1 VTSAAA
7 DMISSPALG
16 WRNRLGFYL
25 LAQALIVLAC
35 ILILRQ
41 PLPEPSAS
49 YQISEAILGE
59 DGVQRPVRLPYHLT
73 SRVTS
78 GNPPVFTLSFDRPA
92 NEADHAWSILL
103 PRFISGVEVAVNGTV
118 ILDSRLH
125 PAANRADRN
134 SPEIAVIPESLL
146 RGGANM
152 LTVRLHA
159 WGPLTGFLDRVF
171 VGPDEA
177 LRPAYERRALLF
189 LTLPVVF
196 SAWQAILA
204 VLLGVMWLKR
214 RHEPTYGVL
223 AAAMAIGVLQAFVS
237 APVGQ
242 SDYAGLNAM
251 LIASAPLEAACV
263 LIFIIAFLRLERPR
277 YFWIVLIPGLVI
289 AAAGLAGNAALVRQA
304 YLVLGPPTVFL
315 SLSIICI
322 LVARAAVARGDGVAM
337 LLGCAVTIVMTF
349 LVHDLLS
356 VFGIAIERPILVSRL
371 SYSALLVAIGIGLT
385 WRFAAALNEVDSFA
399 GRMVTLV
406 REAEDKLRASL
417 ALEEERARAAAL
429 ANERN
434 RLTRD
439 LHDGLGGQ
447 LVSIVALS
455 ERGVWEGAR
464 IGEAARAALKDLR
477 LVIDAMD
484 DIDGDLM
491 LALGTWRERTAAQL
505 RPHGIAL
512 DWHVLVPEGMP
523 VHPELRPWHVIQF
536 LRLLDEAV
544 TNAVKH
550 AGATRIKV
558 RIETIG
564 GTAGDQRGRITV
576 EDDGH
581 GFILCDQGHRATDA
595 PNNAR
600 GLANMHKRT
609 ARCGAQLE
617 ITSGPGGTRV
627 RLDLPRSF
635 PDAELA
641 GG

>member
-1 VTSAAA
+1 MTGGEA
-7 DMISSPALG
+7 DEPSSG
-16 WRNRLGFYL
+16 SRIWRNRLGFYL
-25 LAQALIVLAC
+25 LVQASIVLAC
-35 ILILRQ
+35 ILLLRL
-41 PLPEPSAS
+41 PLPEPSAR
-49 YQISEAILGE
+49 YGLTEAVLVDGE
-59 DGVQRPVRLPYHLT
+59 IRRPVGLPYHL
-73 SRVTS
+73 
-78 GNPPVFTLSFDRPA
+78 PPLAGQPQLLALSFERPPG
-92 NEADHAWSILL
+92 ESGRIWSVML
-103 PRFISGVEVAVNGTV
+103 PRFISGVEVAVNGTI

-146 RGGANM
+146 RGGTNM

-177 LRPAYERRALLF
+177 LRSAYEGRALLF
-189 LTLPVVF
+189 LTLPIMF

-214 RHEPTYGVL
+214 RHEPAYGVL
-223 AAAMAIGVLQAFVS
+223 ATAMAIGVLQAFVS
-237 APVGQ
+237 VPVGQ
-242 SDYAGLNAM
+242 SDYAGLSAM

-263 LIFIIAFLRLERPR
+263 LIFIIAFLRLKRPPF
-277 YFWIVLIPGLVI
+277 FWIVFIPGIVI
-289 AAAGLAGNAALVRQA
+289 AAAGLAGNAALVRQI
-304 YLVLGPPTVFL
+304 YLALGPPTVFL
-315 SLSIICI
+315 SLFVICI

-337 LLGCAVTIVMTF
+337 LLGCAVTIVITF

-385 WRFAAALNEVDSFA
+385 WRFATALNEVDSFA

-417 ALEEERARAAAL
+417 AMEEERARAAAL
-429 ANERN
+429 ASERN

-455 ERGVWEGAR
+455 EHSAWEGAR

-491 LALGTWRERTAAQL
+491 LALGAWRERTTAQL
-505 RPHGIAL
+505 RPHGLGL

-523 VHPELRPWHVIQF
+523 VHPELRPWHVIQV
-536 LRLLDEAV
+536 LRFLDEAV

-564 GTAGDQRGRITV
+564 GTAGDQRGRITI
-576 EDDGH
+576 EDDGQ
-581 GFILCDQGHRATDA
+581 GFVLCDAGGKAAEA
-595 PNNAR
+595 PNTAR
-600 GLANMHKRT
+600 GLANMHKRA

-641 GG
+641 SG